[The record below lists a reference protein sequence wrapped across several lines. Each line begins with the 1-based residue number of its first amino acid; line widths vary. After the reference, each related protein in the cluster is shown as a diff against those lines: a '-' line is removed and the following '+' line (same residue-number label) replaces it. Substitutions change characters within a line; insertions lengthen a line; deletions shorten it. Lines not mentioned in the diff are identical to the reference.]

1 MQDLLSRLRAALAA
15 AGDPQNVAG
24 AKRFFREPIDT
35 YGLRAADTRALA
47 TAFGKELKGQSK
59 ESVFTLCEDLF
70 RSGKMEE
77 GHIAAAWAWSRR
89 REFSETD
96 GDRFE
101 RWIDRYVTNW
111 AVCDNFCNKA
121 VGALFTRFPAL
132 LPRTEAWAL
141 SPNRW
146 MRRAAAVSLIAPAR
160 KGFFPEESFR
170 VADLLLTDA
179 DDLVQKGY
187 GWLLKE
193 QCKKNEAAVY
203 AFVEARKDRMPRTAL
218 RYAIEKMSPGDRK
231 SLMER

>member
-1 MQDLLSRLRAALAA
+1 MPGSGISKASVKGWSICSGGSGQFTPARGGQFAPAPGGQLPPAQGGQYRRRLHL
-15 AGDPQNVAG
+15 D
-24 AKRFFREPIDT
+24 
-35 YGLRAADTRALA
+35 
-47 TAFGKELKGQSK
+47 KETL
-59 ESVFTLCEDLF
+59 FALCEDLF

-77 GHIAAAWAWSRR
+77 GHIAAAWTWSRR
-89 REFSETD
+89 KEFGEAEL
-96 GDRFE
+96 DRFE

-146 MRRAAAVSLIAPAR
+146 TRRAAAVSLIAPAR
-160 KGFFPEESFR
+160 KGLFLEESFR

-193 QCKKNEAAVY
+193 QGKKNEAALY

-218 RYAIEKMSPGDRK
+218 RYAIEKMGAADRAK
-231 SLMER
+231 LMARG